1 MRKHGPEIVGGTI
14 LGFFLLITF
23 MTGLAICASI
33 IALAGDL
40 IGLWEVV
47 DWI

>member
-1 MRKHGPEIVGGTI
+1 MKSKTGITAGI
-14 LGFFLLITF
+14 LILVVWLISLATS
-23 MTGLAICASI
+23 LAISAVI